1 MAKITADAVAD
12 EASEYIGDIME
23 MIPPKVIEYG
33 QVATEK
39 TSPSN
44 SKNAMLGA
52 MLGLVLTC
60 GIITLQ
66 TILNDTVQTE
76 EDVEK
81 YLGLTVLASVPMR
94 SGEGE
99 SGAKSKKAQK
109 KRQKEARKKVKKEI
123 EMAEKTNGRSRKKGT
138 KK

>member
-1 MAKITADAVAD
+1 METPPTYKEVSRKISIGNPTDTRILTITVTDPDPKMAKITADAVAD

-66 TILNDTVQTE
+66 TILNEHGADRRRRRKVPGADGVSFCTH
-76 EDVEK
+76 EK
-81 YLGLTVLASVPMR
+81 R
-94 SGEGE
+94 
-99 SGAKSKKAQK
+99 
-109 KRQKEARKKVKKEI
+109 R
-123 EMAEKTNGRSRKKGT
+123 GRIWCKI
-138 KK
+138 